1 MGVQRAGVG
10 SIARWGILLR
20 SLYPAAMDPADPG
33 LDLSN
38 ADAVIGVLHAAADA
52 CRDDPKRRGS
62 TVHLGDAGRL
72 IVTGDLHDEM
82 NNFRRI
88 VRFAGLDT
96 ASPTDPDL
104 PHLVLHEVIHGEAS
118 FNGQDLSV
126 RMLARVAALKVKF
139 PENVHILL
147 SNHELAQLLEEPIVK
162 QGASV
167 VEAFNEGIEFL
178 YRDRA
183 NEVRLAVNAYVR
195 ALPLCVRGAL
205 GVLVAHSLP
214 APRCIER
221 FDKGILDREL
231 ELEDL
236 EPRGSAYEMVWGR
249 YQNKKVTEE
258 LADAWGV
265 DVFLLGHQPADYG
278 TEPLCDNGII
288 LASDHGHGVLLPVD
302 LSKTVRRNQLLD
314 QVVAL
319 AGVPLGDPSSAG

>member
-1 MGVQRAGVG
+1 
-10 SIARWGILLR
+10 
-20 SLYPAAMDPADPG
+20 MDPADPG
-33 LDLSN
+33 LDLSD
-38 ADAVIGVLHAAADA
+38 ADAVCGVLHAAADA
-52 CRDDPKRRGS
+52 CRRDPKRRGS
-62 TVHLGDAGRL
+62 TVHLGDSGTL
-72 IVTGDLHDEM
+72 IATGDLHDDM

-88 VRFAGLDT
+88 VRFAGMDE
-96 ASPTDPDL
+96 APPEPPEPSQDPDAPEHPDL

-139 PENVHILL
+139 PRHVHLLL
-147 SNHELAQLLEEPIVK
+147 SNHELAQLLDEPIVK

-167 VEAFNEGIEFL
+167 VEAFNDGVEFL

-183 NEVRLAVNAYVR
+183 GAVREAVAAYVR

-205 GVLVAHSLP
+205 GVMVAHSLP

-221 FDKGILDREL
+221 FDKGVVDRDL
-231 ELEDL
+231 EPEDL
-236 EPRGSAYEMVWGR
+236 QPRGSAYEMVWGR
-249 YQNKKVTEE
+249 YQNQRVTEE

-278 TEPLCDNGII
+278 TEPLCGNGIV

-302 LSKTVRRNQLLD
+302 LSESPRRNQLLD
-314 QVVAL
+314 RVVAL
-319 AGVPLGDPSSAG
+319 AGVPLR

>member
-1 MGVQRAGVG
+1 
-10 SIARWGILLR
+10 
-20 SLYPAAMDPADPG
+20 MDPADPG

-38 ADAVIGVLHAAADA
+38 ADAVIDVFHAAAEA
-52 CRDDPKRRGS
+52 CRRDPKRRGS
-62 TVHLGDAGRL
+62 TIHLGDTGRL
-72 IVTGDLHDEM
+72 LVTGDLHDDM

-96 ASPTDPDL
+96 ASPEDPDL

-118 FNGQDLSV
+118 FNGEDLSV
-126 RMLARVAALKVKF
+126 RMLARVAALKARF
-139 PENVHILL
+139 PEHVHVLL
-147 SNHELAQLLEEPIVK
+147 SNHELAQLLGEGIVK

-167 VEAFNEGIEFL
+167 VEAFDDGVEFL
-178 YRDRA
+178 YQDRA
-183 NEVRLAVNAYVR
+183 GEVREAINAYVR
-195 ALPLCVRGAL
+195 AMPLCVRGAL

-214 APRCIER
+214 APRAIER

-231 ELEDL
+231 EMDDL

-265 DVFLLGHQPADYG
+265 DVFLLGHQPADFG

-288 LASDHGHGVLLPVD
+288 LASDHSHGVLLPVD
-302 LSKTVRRNQLLD
+302 LSKAVRRNQLMD
-314 QVVAL
+314 RVVAL
-319 AGVPLGDPSSAG
+319 AGVPLPPAEG